1 MFIPGPKLNTLFA
14 SRWKALL
21 WAGGVLLTAYC
32 SVPSAEET
40 NAEDKVADQAAPHAD
55 SKPATSPWARDP
67 TPAHPGQ

>member
-1 MFIPGPKLNTLFA
+1 MMFPGPKLNTLFA

-40 NAEDKVADQAAPHAD
+40 EQEMAAQAGEAKAAQSPWDKVP
-55 SKPATSPWARDP
+55 DP
-67 TPAHPGQ
+67 PQQGQ